1 MFYSVF
7 RGVLVYSVCMIL
19 VLIANN
25 IYLLMFKAAKE
36 KSADEA
42 KSLIMEALKAVAS
55 GDKAENAD
63 NVEEEKSE

>member
-1 MFYSVF
+1 
-7 RGVLVYSVCMIL
+7 
-19 VLIANN
+19 
-25 IYLLMFKAAKE
+25 MFKAAKE